1 MYKYPTTALMAR
13 EIRQK
18 DKGDLAEAL
27 RTVLLW
33 AATNSSCHL
42 DDLSQLWSAR
52 VRAMQ

>member
-27 RTVLLW
+27 CTVLLW
-33 AATNSSCHL
+33 AATINSCHWEEL
-42 DDLSQLWSAR
+42 QK
-52 VRAMQ
+52 